1 MGSGELSGVKK
12 CMKYFGAKELPSV
25 YSDHVGAP
33 TYSKASQA
41 VSCLTLFVASRSLA
55 LVSLG
60 RVMGANRFYKNVVL
74 LLLGQDSEPLDSKHN
89 SSCRTRR
96 NERYQV
102 L

>member
-1 MGSGELSGVKK
+1 M
-12 CMKYFGAKELPSV
+12 PSV
-25 YSDHVGAP
+25 YLDHVGAP
-33 TYSKASQA
+33 TYSKARQA
-41 VSCLTLFVASRSLA
+41 VSCLPLFVALRSLA

-60 RVMGANRFYKNVVL
+60 RVMGANRFYKNMVL
-74 LLLGQDSEPLDSKHN
+74 LLLGQDSEPLVSKHN